1 MWTGSGTPRRRA
13 SRSPIRTSTRRWSP
27 ASTSSRSVSGS
38 ALPGRRTCTG
48 SKDMERGEVEIRRA
62 VVFPG
67 QGSGGGE
74 ISGEVRE
81 AVRAHV
87 RDARSPYQL
96 SVFAGSVDLLYKLRG
111 RGFEP
116 DVVAGHSL
124 GEYAAAHAAGSQE
137 LDDAVRLVA
146 ERDRLMNEAARE
158 NPGGMVAL
166 IGADPME
173 VARAAEETDG
183 VVAANF
189 NTPRQTV
196 ISGEEGALDAVAES
210 VGGRSVKL
218 NVAGA
223 FHSPLMLAAS
233 RAMDAV
239 LSEVT
244 LRDPEI
250 AMVAATDGGVLATAG
265 DVRLAL
271 RNQMLSPV
279 RWVAV
284 IERFLDLGV
293 EEIIEAGE
301 DGTLTRM
308 LRDFRRKDL
317 QSRTAGEV
325 LG

>member
-1 MWTGSGTPRRRA
+1 MESG
-13 SRSPIRTSTRRWSP
+13 
-27 ASTSSRSVSGS
+27 
-38 ALPGRRTCTG
+38 
-48 SKDMERGEVEIRRA
+48 EIRRA
-62 VVFPG
+62 IVFPG

-81 AVRAHV
+81 VVRERV
-87 RDARSPYQL
+87 GDAQTPYQL
-96 SVFAGSVDLLYKLRG
+96 SLFASSVALLYKLRDAG
-111 RGFEP
+111 IEA

-124 GEYAAAHAAGSQE
+124 GEYAAAHAAGSLGLE
-137 LDDAVRLVA
+137 DAVRLVA
-146 ERDRLMNEAARE
+146 ERDRLMNEAAAE

-173 VARAAEETDG
+173 VVRAAKEADG
-183 VVAANF
+183 VVVAANF

-196 ISGEEGALDAVAES
+196 ISGEKGALEGVAEK
-210 VGGRSVKL
+210 VRGRKVEL

-223 FHSPLMLAAS
+223 FHSPLMLEAS
-233 RAMDAV
+233 RAMNAM
-239 LSEVT
+239 LAEVT

-250 AMVAATDGGVLATAG
+250 PMVGATDGGVLATAG

-271 RNQMLSPV
+271 NNQLLSPV

-284 IERFLDLGV
+284 IERFGSLGV
-293 EEIIEAGE
+293 AEIFEAGE

-308 LRDFRRKDL
+308 LRDFRRKDIEG
-317 QSRTAGEV
+317 RTAREV

>member
-1 MWTGSGTPRRRA
+1 M
-13 SRSPIRTSTRRWSP
+13 
-27 ASTSSRSVSGS
+27 
-38 ALPGRRTCTG
+38 GRG
-48 SKDMERGEVEIRRA
+48 YVDIRRA

-67 QGSGGGE
+67 QGTGGGE

-81 AVRAHV
+81 AVRANV
-87 RDARSPYQL
+87 GDAQTPYQL
-96 SVFAGSVDLLYKLRG
+96 SVFASSVDLLYRLRR

-124 GEYAAAHAAGSQE
+124 GEYAAAHAAGSLRLE
-137 LDDAVRLVA
+137 DAVRLVA
-146 ERDRLMNEAARE
+146 ERDRLMNQAAQE

-183 VVAANF
+183 VVVAANF

-196 ISGEEGALDAVAES
+196 ISGESGALDAVAKD
-210 VGGRSVKL
+210 VGGRGVKL
-218 NVAGA
+218 GVAGA
-223 FHSPLMLAAS
+223 FHSPLMLEAS

-239 LSEVT
+239 LSGIA
-244 LRDPEI
+244 LQDPAI
-250 AMVAATDGGVLATAG
+250 PMVGATDGAILATASE
-265 DVRLAL
+265 VRLAL

-284 IERFLDLGV
+284 IERFVGLGV
-293 EEIIEAGE
+293 EEIVEAGE

-308 LRDFRRKDL
+308 LRDFRRKDIKG
-317 QSRTAGEV
+317 RTAAEV
-325 LG
+325 LS